1 MTKQE
6 KEQILHAYLDGELGA
21 RERVEMEEALDA
33 EPTLRAELR
42 FYRKMRQ
49 QLQEAPRKLASPALV
64 GRIQERLRG
73 EVRTTRWM
81 GFWQAGMAAGMACA
95 MTAVI
100 FFWSRQSETPQI
112 SENPSLVGRDVQKAM
127 PTQTATEPSVQGS
140 TPVAEGS
147 RPSAI
152 EQNRD
157 DTSSES
163 MFPAESTPNDTRL
176 LRCPRKYKA
185 WLRQRAQE
193 RQKAQRLQALRLLR
207 MYHPSLAQSRT
218 VVSAPSYRL
227 IHPPTQLR
235 IRPLSRSTRSTRP

>member
-6 KEQILHAYLDGELGA
+6 KEQILHAYLDNELGA

-49 QLQEAPRKLASPALV
+49 QLQEAPRKLASLALA
-64 GRIQERLRG
+64 GRIQARLEG
-73 EVRTTRWM
+73 EVRTTRWT

-100 FFWSRQSETPQI
+100 FFWSRQSDSPHL
-112 SENPSLVGRDVQKAM
+112 SVGPSLAGSDAQKAT
-127 PTQTATEPSVQGS
+127 PTQAATEPFVQGS

-147 RPSAI
+147 RPSAN

-157 DTSSES
+157 APSES

-207 MYHPSLAQSRT
+207 MYHPSLVQPRT
-218 VVSAPSYRL
+218 VVSVPSYRL
-227 IHPPTQLR
+227 IHPPTRLPL
-235 IRPLSRSTRSTRP
+235 RPLSRSSRSTRP